1 LDFDAS
7 GYWEHEVA
15 SFNWTPGIGDPTFVG
30 WLTVVLYFA
39 TSISCWKLRYKI
51 EPDGRRRSNEDL
63 AWRFIAILFLA
74 LGINKQLDFQTAF
87 TEAGRVVAHLQ
98 GWYEQRRPIQLDFI
112 GLVAAT
118 CVTVAITLL
127 IWMRRAPIPT
137 WLALMGTILVF
148 GYVLIRAASFHHID
162 RFIGESILGLRWN
175 QVIEISGISLV
186 LIASQWRQIALSK
199 STSALPV
206 NR

>member
-1 LDFDAS
+1 
-7 GYWEHEVA
+7 VA

-74 LGINKQLDFQTAF
+74 LGINKQLDLQTAF

-98 GWYEQRRPIQLDFI
+98 GWYEQRRSIQLDFI
-112 GLVAAT
+112 GLGQRRV
-118 CVTVAITLL
+118 LL
-127 IWMRRAPIPT
+127 
-137 WLALMGTILVF
+137 
-148 GYVLIRAASFHHID
+148 
-162 RFIGESILGLRWN
+162 
-175 QVIEISGISLV
+175 
-186 LIASQWRQIALSK
+186 WRS
-199 STSALPV
+199 
-206 NR
+206 RC